1 MGWVLHVVVEIVE
14 TTCVCVWMHRE
25 GMIRSTR
32 VGGNKWEING
42 KSFESNELLVEFQ
55 NTLAA
60 VL

>member
-1 MGWVLHVVVEIVE
+1 LHVVVEIVE

-32 VGGNKWEING
+32 VGGNKWETNG